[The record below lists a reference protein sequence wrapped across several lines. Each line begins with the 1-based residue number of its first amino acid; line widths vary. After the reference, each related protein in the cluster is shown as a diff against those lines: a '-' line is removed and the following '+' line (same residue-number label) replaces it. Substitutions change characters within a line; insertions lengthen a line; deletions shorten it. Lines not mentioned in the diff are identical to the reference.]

1 MKFLKIIIISLLILF
16 ALAYILFFTKPGNKI
31 LKPYIE
37 KSIKK
42 NSGVEISLTSFT
54 LRLTTFKI
62 AGKLASDSFVIDG
75 KYNLFKAYGTGVYK
89 LDIKDLAELTKRL
102 NINMDIMGN
111 YWGTGNFFGNKDNLT
126 VNGKGKLSGIDVDY
140 KIESTGGVPETLN
153 IGIYNSDINKVLNII
168 NRPDYYVF
176 DSSFNADI
184 NYNLKTEKGNFT
196 TNFENGHF
204 VHNRLSGLI
213 LQFAQFDITKQ
224 VYKNA
229 LIKGNINK
237 KIITANL
244 NMKGPDIAI
253 ASKNA
258 ILDIQNNTIDAILN
272 LKIKNKPL
280 SVTVKGKTEKPKIK
294 VDVSGYVKTE
304 IKKHIDK
311 LDTGNESINNF
322 LKKMF

>member
-1 MKFLKIIIISLLILF
+1 MKFLKIILISLLILLV
-16 ALAYILFFTKPGNKI
+16 LAYILFFTKPGNKI

-42 NSGVEISLTSFT
+42 NSGIEISLTSFT
-54 LRLTTFKI
+54 LKPATFKI
-62 AGKLASDSFVIDG
+62 AGKLASASFIIDG
-75 KYNLFKAYGTGVYK
+75 KYNLFKASGAGVYK
-89 LDIKDLAELTKRL
+89 FDVKDLAELKKLLNL
-102 NINMDIMGN
+102 NIDLRGN
-111 YWGTGNFFGNKDNLT
+111 YLGTGSFSGNKDSFIID
-126 VNGKGKLSGIDVDY
+126 GKGKLAGIDVDY
-140 KIESTGGVPETLN
+140 KVESTDGVPASLN
-153 IGIYNSDINKVLNII
+153 IGIYNADLNKVLNAI
-168 NRPDYYVF
+168 NRSDYYIF
-176 DSSFNADI
+176 NSSFNADI
-184 NYNLKTEKGNFT
+184 NYNLKTEKGNFKA
-196 TNFENGHF
+196 NFENGNF
-204 VHNRLSGLI
+204 VYNRLSGII

-224 VYKNA
+224 LYKNS

-244 NMKGPDIAI
+244 NMKGSDITI

-294 VDVSGYVKTE
+294 VDVSGYIKKE
-304 IKKHIDK
+304 IKKHINK
-311 LDTGNESINNF
+311 LDTGNETMNNF